1 MVLMVLDHTRD
12 FFFGSKP
19 RATDLT
25 QTNEILFFTRWITH
39 FCAPAFILLAGISA
53 VLYMKKYSLKQAQ
66 HFLLTRGLMLAF
78 LEIVVIRLMWSPYD
92 ITYQFTMLQ
101 VIWILGWSMVFSSF
115 MISLDSKYLFAIG
128 GSIIALHGLIT
139 PAMGDSW
146 GSFSWLFYVLFAKK
160 MLEPIPGHQ
169 VLVSYSIIGWFAIML
184 IGIAIGKHY
193 EPTKE
198 FAKKLIFGGLTTSVL
213 FVVLRYINI
222 YGDPIAWAPQKN
234 FSFTVISFLNLNKYP
249 PSLFFILMTVGPVL
263 ITLGYL
269 QKYFLGKTPNQFAKI
284 LILFG
289 QVPLFFYVSHML
301 LLQYG
306 SNFIN
311 WWNTNI
317 VTNVRWP
324 LYDTYI
330 VWIVTLFAL
339 YYPCKWY
346 LTKKKQHP
354 KALSYF

>member
-1 MVLMVLDHTRD
+1 
-12 FFFGSKP
+12 
-19 RATDLT
+19 
-25 QTNEILFFTRWITH
+25 
-39 FCAPAFILLAGISA
+39 
-53 VLYMKKYSLKQAQ
+53 MKKYSLKQAQ